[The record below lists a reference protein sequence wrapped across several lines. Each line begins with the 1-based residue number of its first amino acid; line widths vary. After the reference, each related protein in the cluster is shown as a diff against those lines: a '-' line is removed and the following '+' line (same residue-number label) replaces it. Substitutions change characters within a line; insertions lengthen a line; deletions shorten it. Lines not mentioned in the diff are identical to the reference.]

1 MIAGSAGTGNII
13 VQIAGDQ
20 NTVSLCQRPGITL
33 LPLRADPPKNEIEI
47 LHAHR
52 RAVPFVG
59 RRSDLDRLWN
69 WICSDAQ
76 VSVVCIT
83 GAGGSGKTRLAHE
96 LIHRVADDAP
106 AVWQAG
112 FAHFNEPNLLANAP
126 TVATSSKPLLAVI
139 DYAASQAEDLRKA
152 LQDVAQYGCALPRL
166 RLLLLERSADPNHG
180 W

>member
-20 NTVSLCQRPGITL
+20 NTVSLCQRPGIKL

-52 RAVPFVG
+52 RAIPFVG

-69 WICSDAQ
+69 WLCSDAQ

-83 GAGGSGKTRLAHE
+83 GAGGSGKPRLAHE
-96 LIHRVADDAP
+96 LIHRLRQDAP
-106 AVWQAG
+106 DWQAG
-112 FAHFNEPNLLANAP
+112 FARFTEPHLLADAP
-126 TVATSSKPLLAVI
+126 PAAFPNKRLLAVI
-139 DYAASQAEDLRKA
+139 DYAAGQAEDLRKA
-152 LQDVAQYGCALPRL
+152 LQDVAQYGCALPRFFL
-166 RLLLLERSADPNHG
+166 SLKNTRRPSTR
-180 W
+180 